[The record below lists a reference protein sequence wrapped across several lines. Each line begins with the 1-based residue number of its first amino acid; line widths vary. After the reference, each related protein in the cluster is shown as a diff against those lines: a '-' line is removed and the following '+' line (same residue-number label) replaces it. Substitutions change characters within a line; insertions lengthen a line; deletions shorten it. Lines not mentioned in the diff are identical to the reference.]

1 MKRKTIF
8 LLLFVSFLTLFSG
21 CSVKEERKAQS
32 REETPV
38 IRVGSLKGP
47 TSMGLVRLM
56 DLNEQAQSE
65 NQYRF
70 TMETDASALLPLMIK
85 GELDIALLPA
95 NVAAVLCQKM
105 KGELKV
111 LNINTGSVLY
121 LLSGDDSV
129 TNIKDLKGK
138 TIYLTGKG
146 TTPDYVFSHLLE
158 QSELGT
164 GDVTLEYKSE
174 PAEVAALLAAQQGT
188 YGLLPQPFATAACI
202 QNPDLSVRL
211 DLGEAWEN
219 AGENHALVTG
229 VTVVRK
235 EFLTE
240 QKEAVEIFLKEQ
252 KASAGYANENISDA
266 AKLVVK
272 YGILNKEPVAER
284 AIPKCGITCITGA
297 EMKEALSSYLEV
309 LYRFNPEAVG
319 GRLPGDEFY
328 YEAES

>member
-1 MKRKTIF
+1 MKKKT
-8 LLLFVSFLTLFSG
+8 LLLLLIVCLLSLFSG
-21 CSVKEERKAQS
+21 CSAKEEKEMQT
-32 REETPV
+32 EGETPV
-38 IRVGSLKGP
+38 IRVGSLRGP

-56 DLNEQAQSE
+56 DLSEQNQSE
-65 NQYRF
+65 NKYRF
-70 TMETDASALLPLMIK
+70 SMETDVSALLPLMIK

-105 KGELKV
+105 EGELEV

-129 TNIKDLKGK
+129 TDIKDLKGK

-158 QSELGT
+158 QNGLSTE
-164 GDVTLEYKSE
+164 DVTLEYKSE
-174 PAEVAALLAAQQGT
+174 PAEVAALLAEQPEA
-188 YGLLPQPFATAACI
+188 YGLLPQPFVTAACI
-202 QNPDLSVRL
+202 QNPALSVRV
-211 DLGEAWEN
+211 DLGLAWKDAEEN
-219 AGENHALVTG
+219 RDLVTG

-240 QKEAVEIFLKEQ
+240 HKNAVETFLKEQ
-252 KASAGYANENISDA
+252 KDSADYTNENVSGA
-266 AKLVVK
+266 AELVVK
-272 YGILNKEPVAER
+272 YGILEKAPVAEK
-284 AIPKCGITCITGA
+284 AIPKCGITCITGR

-309 LYRFNPEAVG
+309 LYGFNPEAVG
-319 GRLPGDEFY
+319 GKLPGDEFY